1 MQEEELLAG
10 AEELEKLERQL
21 RSSAG
26 RASHDWAPAGGRR
39 RSGAPAAAEEP
50 LLDRSACN
58 TPCMPV
64 DMPAFSYQNC
74 GFVRAVMRGALLQNV
89 R

>member
-39 RSGAPAAAEEP
+39 RSGAPGAAEEP
-50 LLDRSACN
+50 LLDRSACR
-58 TPCMPV
+58 TPCMLVSVPV
-64 DMPAFSYQNC
+64 QS
-74 GFVRAVMRGALLQNV
+74 
-89 R
+89 